1 MSKEKFTPGPWIAPN
16 NGGLN
21 GAVVAKDGQMVC
33 DPSGAGRYE
42 DEMDANAR
50 LIAAAPEMYALL
62 IRIESYFKNRHI
74 YGPGVEES
82 VSKKLMSRIKRVMNK
97 AEGKTGEQE

>member
-1 MSKEKFTPGPWIAPN
+1 MSEDKFTPPPWSVPSKGN
-16 NGGLN
+16 LR

-50 LIAAAPEMYALL
+50 LIAAAPEMHKLL
-62 IRIESYFKNRHI
+62 GRVENYFQNRHI
-74 YGPGVEES
+74 YGYGVEES
-82 VSKKLMSRIKRVMNK
+82 VSADLLTKIKEVMKKVR
-97 AEGKTGEQE
+97 GEK